1 MMGAASNES
10 WSRSLMNILDYP
22 RSPAD
27 ADSHTTAGRKAMK
40 QKNLTIPGQ
49 S

>member
-1 MMGAASNES
+1 MMGAASNGN
-10 WSRSLMNILDYP
+10 WSRSLLNILDYP

-27 ADSHTTAGRKAMK
+27 ADSHTAFGRKAMK
-40 QKNLTIPGQ
+40 QKTLTIPGQ